1 MDFPPRTAAVMTTDR
16 VTPLLRG
23 ALLPTLVVAALVVA
37 ASTVVAGSRGL
48 VGASVGAAVVLV
60 FSGVGLLAMR
70 AVRTMYPEVVLLVAV
85 GSYFVRVVIFGG
97 LLAILGT
104 VDGIDDVLNRTAT
117 ALAVLAC
124 VATWLAGELRAFVRM
139 RQPIYDF
146 DDRPSASSTTG
157 GANSSGGAS

>member
-1 MDFPPRTAAVMTTDR
+1 MTTDR

-23 ALLPTLVVAALVVA
+23 ALLPTLVVAVLTVA
-37 ASTVVAGSRGL
+37 VSTVVAGSRGL
-48 VGASVGAAVVLV
+48 VGACVGAAVVLV

-146 DDRPSASSTTG
+146 DDRPSAASGAGTTG
-157 GANSSGGAS
+157 GGS

>member
-1 MDFPPRTAAVMTTDR
+1 MTTDR

-23 ALLPTLVVAALVVA
+23 ALLPTLVVAVLVVA
-37 ASTVVAGSRGL
+37 VSTVVAGSRGL

-85 GSYFVRVVIFGG
+85 GSYFVRVMIFGG

-117 ALAVLAC
+117 ALAVLVC

-146 DDRPSASSTTG
+146 DDRPSASS
-157 GANSSGGAS
+157 GAGTSGGGS

>member
-1 MDFPPRTAAVMTTDR
+1 MTTDR

-23 ALLPTLVVAALVVA
+23 ALLPTLVVAVLTVA
-37 ASTVVAGSRGL
+37 VSTVVAGSRGL
-48 VGASVGAAVVLV
+48 VGAFVGAAVVLV

-146 DDRPSASSTTG
+146 DDRPSASSTSASSTSASSTSGTG
-157 GANSSGGAS
+157 TSGGAS

>member
-1 MDFPPRTAAVMTTDR
+1 MTTDR

>member
-1 MDFPPRTAAVMTTDR
+1 MTTDR

-23 ALLPTLVVAALVVA
+23 ALLPTLVVAVLTVA
-37 ASTVVAGSRGL
+37 VSTVVAGSRGL

-146 DDRPSASSTTG
+146 DDRPSTSGTAGTAG
-157 GANSSGGAS
+157 GGS